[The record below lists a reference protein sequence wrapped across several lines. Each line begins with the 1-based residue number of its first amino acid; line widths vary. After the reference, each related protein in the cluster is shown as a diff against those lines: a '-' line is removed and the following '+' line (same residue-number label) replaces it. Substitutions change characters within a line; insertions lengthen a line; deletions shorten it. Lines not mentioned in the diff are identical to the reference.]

1 MERSFV
7 IAVVGSFSG
16 RPGEAAPRV
25 LPVDRDDFD
34 DVLRALAPRVATDLP
49 FAAEVTLGAWE
60 DFRPDGLVDRVAG
73 LHGVLAARDAVA
85 DPARMTELLRKA
97 GVGEEA
103 AAPRQAGAAG
113 VPSDRPS
120 PSGPPP
126 DGASLLDAMLEAR
139 QPGSAPPG
147 APSAGH
153 AAAAGDAVDRRI
165 REIVEASVD
174 RTDYAARDRRRARV
188 DAELGVRVN
197 ALLHHAAFRA
207 MESRWTSLRRF
218 VRAVETDESLRVRVV
233 DAGGALADAAAELR
247 ADLVVTDRILDASA
261 AGFAALEDL
270 CALAERLGAPVLAGW
285 DAASAPPERL
295 AAEARWKAARATP
308 GARHV
313 GVCAPRILARLP
325 YGRHTDP
332 VDRFAFEEDADP
344 SRPERYCWGS
354 AAFELA
360 AAAAAAWRA
369 DGSLAR
375 MDRCLEIGGLPQ
387 HVARV
392 DGETAACG
400 PVERVLTEPEIDAWK
415 AAGLIPVTGVRGRE
429 TARFLSTRALGSG
442 PLFAG

>member
-1 MERSFV
+1 MDRTFV
-7 IAVVGSFSG
+7 ITVVGAFSG
-16 RPGEAAPRV
+16 RSGDGAPRA
-25 LPVDRDDFD
+25 LPIDRDEFD
-34 DVLRALAPRVATDLP
+34 HVLRALAPRVATDLP
-49 FAAEVTLGAWE
+49 FAADVTLGAWE

-73 LHGVLAARDAVA
+73 LRDVLAARDAVA
-85 DPARMTELLRKA
+85 DPARMAELLRKA
-97 GVGEEA
+97 GAGEEA
-103 AAPRQAGAAG
+103 
-113 VPSDRPS
+113 VPP
-120 PSGPPP
+120 PGPAP
-126 DGASLLDAMLEAR
+126 DGASLLDAMLETR
-139 QPGSAPPG
+139 QPGTTTPG
-147 APSAGH
+147 APRAGG
-153 AAAAGDAVDRRI
+153 AASAGDAVDRRI

-174 RTDYAARDRRRARV
+174 RTDYAAQDRRRARV
-188 DAELGVRVN
+188 DAELAVRVN

-218 VRAVETDESLRVRVV
+218 VRAVESDESLRVRVV
-233 DAGGALADAAAELR
+233 DAGGALAGSAAELH
-247 ADLVVTDRILDASA
+247 ADLIVTDRILDASD

-295 AAEARWKAARATP
+295 GADARWKAARATP

-344 SRPERYCWGS
+344 SRPGRYCWGS

-360 AAAAAAWRA
+360 AAAAAAWHA

-375 MDRCLEIGGLPQ
+375 LDRCLEIGGLPQ

-392 DGETAACG
+392 DGETTAGG